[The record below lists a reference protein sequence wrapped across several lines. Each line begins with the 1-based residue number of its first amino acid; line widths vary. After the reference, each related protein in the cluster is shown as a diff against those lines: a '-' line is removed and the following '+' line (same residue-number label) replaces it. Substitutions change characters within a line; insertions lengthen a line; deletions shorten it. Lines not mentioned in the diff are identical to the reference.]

1 MKTKIT
7 NLILLLYILIISGPS
22 IISVCVAFSPDS
34 FLTIPTNHWTLN
46 WFIEFLNQN
55 RWTNSLLR
63 TILFGLT
70 STFFALAI
78 GIPLAYAMTRLD
90 VPFKKLIHGALL
102 LPLVIPPIIL
112 GMGAMPMFYMMRMN
126 GTPLQIILMHTLLVL
141 PIIYLI
147 LKIKFESMDIQIEE
161 AARGLGATLF
171 QSILLITIPLIKP
184 SIAIS
189 GVAAF
194 VISINESMV
203 AIFLAGPA
211 NETISTISWSQLK
224 NAPTPLIAVA
234 SLIHLAIITLGA
246 ISIYLIMLIKNTK
259 DKNNKTQ
266 RNE

>member
-1 MKTKIT
+1 MKTKIKG
-7 NLILLLYILIISGPS
+7 LILFLYLLIISAPCITS
-22 IISVCVAFSPDS
+22 VIIAFSPDS
-34 FLTIPTNHWTLN
+34 FLTIPTNHWSLK

-63 TILFGLT
+63 TIQMGLI
-70 STFFALAI
+70 STFFALVI

-90 VPFKKLIHGALL
+90 IPFKKLIHGALL

-112 GMGAMPMFYMMRMN
+112 GMGAMPMFYMMRIN
-126 GTPLQIILMHTLLVL
+126 GTQMQIVLMHTLLVL

-147 LKIKFESMDIQIEE
+147 LKVKFESMDIQIEE

-171 QSILLITIPLIKP
+171 QSLLLITIPLIKP
-184 SIAIS
+184 SIALS

-203 AIFLAGPA
+203 AIFIAGPA
-211 NETISTISWSQLK
+211 NETIPTISWAQLK
-224 NAPTPLIAVA
+224 HAPNPLIAVA

-246 ISIYLIMLIKNTK
+246 ISIYLIVLITNTK
-259 DKNNKTQ
+259 DKKNKTQ

>member
-1 MKTKIT
+1 MKTKIAG
-7 NLILLLYILIISGPS
+7 LILFLYILIISAPS
-22 IISVCVAFSPDS
+22 IISACVAFSPDS
-34 FLTIPTNHWTLN
+34 FLTIPTNHWTLK

-55 RWTNSLLR
+55 RLTNALLR
-63 TILFGLT
+63 TILMGLI
-70 STFFALAI
+70 STFSALAI

-90 VPFKKLIHGALL
+90 VPFKKIIHGVLL
-102 LPLVIPPIIL
+102 LPIVIPPIIL
-112 GMGAMPMFYMMRMN
+112 GMGAMPMFYIMRMN

-147 LKIKFESMDIQIEE
+147 LKVKFENMDIQIEE

-203 AIFLAGPA
+203 AIFIAGPA

-224 NAPTPLIAVA
+224 HAPTPLIAVA
-234 SLIHLAIITLGA
+234 SLIHLAIITIGG
-246 ISIYLIMLIKNTK
+246 ISIYFIMLITNTK
-259 DKNNKTQ
+259 NKNNKTQ

>member
-7 NLILLLYILIISGPS
+7 GLILFLYLIIISAPC

-34 FLTIPTNHWTLN
+34 FLTIPTNHWTLK
-46 WFIEFLNQN
+46 WLIEFLNQN
-55 RWTNSLLR
+55 RWTNALLR
-63 TILFGLT
+63 TILMGLT
-70 STFFALAI
+70 STFSALAI

-90 VPFKKLIHGALL
+90 VPFKKIIHGTLL

-147 LKIKFESMDIQIEE
+147 LKVKFESMDIQIEE
-161 AARGLGATLF
+161 AARGLGSTLF

-194 VISINESMV
+194 AISINESMV
-203 AIFLAGPA
+203 AIFIVVPT
-211 NETISTISWSQLK
+211 NETIPTISWSQLK
-224 NAPTPLIAVA
+224 HAPTPLIAVA
-234 SLIHLAIITLGA
+234 SLIHLTIIIIVA
-246 ISIYLIMLIKNTK
+246 ISIYLIMVKANTK
-259 DKNNKTQ
+259 KQ
-266 RNE
+266 

>member
-1 MKTKIT
+1 LK
-7 NLILLLYILIISGPS
+7 
-22 IISVCVAFSPDS
+22 
-34 FLTIPTNHWTLN
+34 

-55 RWTNSLLR
+55 RWTDALLR
-63 TILFGLT
+63 TILMGLT
-70 STFFALAI
+70 STFSALTI
-78 GIPLAYAMTRLD
+78 SIPLAYAMTRLD
-90 VPFKKLIHGALL
+90 VPFKKIIHGVLL
-102 LPLVIPPIIL
+102 LPIVIPPIIL
-112 GMGAMPMFYMMRMN
+112 GMGAMPMFYIMRMN

-147 LKIKFESMDIQIEE
+147 LKVKFENMDIQIEE

-184 SIAIS
+184 TIAIL

-203 AIFLAGPA
+203 AIFIAGPA

-224 NAPTPLIAVA
+224 HAPTPLIAVA
-234 SLIHLAIITLGA
+234 SLIHLAIITIGG
-246 ISIYLIMLIKNTK
+246 ISIYLIMVKANTK
-259 DKNNKTQ
+259 NNMTQ

>member
-1 MKTKIT
+1 
-7 NLILLLYILIISGPS
+7 
-22 IISVCVAFSPDS
+22 
-34 FLTIPTNHWTLN
+34 
-46 WFIEFLNQN
+46 
-55 RWTNSLLR
+55 
-63 TILFGLT
+63 
-70 STFFALAI
+70 
-78 GIPLAYAMTRLD
+78 
-90 VPFKKLIHGALL
+90 
-102 LPLVIPPIIL
+102 
-112 GMGAMPMFYMMRMN
+112 MGAMPMFYMMRMN